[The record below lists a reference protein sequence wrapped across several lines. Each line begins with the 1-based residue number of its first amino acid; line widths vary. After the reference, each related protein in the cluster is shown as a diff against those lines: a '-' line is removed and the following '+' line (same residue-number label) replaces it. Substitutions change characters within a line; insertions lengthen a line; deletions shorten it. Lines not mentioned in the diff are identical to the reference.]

1 MTLSLDISLGLIIQT
16 VFVIGLGLY
25 IHKSINAHMINLEL
39 KVNALWK
46 FFTENMERRARQ

>member
-46 FFTENMERRARQ
+46 FFTENMERRAR